1 MTTYSKVNITEVK
14 DLAPDFG
21 MSDMGQARFARQ
33 ALGAENIGLTHY
45 QMNSGRRVGFG
56 HRHEHQEEVYVV
68 LAGAGRFKV
77 DDEIFPVAAH
87 DVVYVAPG
95 AMREWEAGD
104 EGLEMLAFGEHREN
118 DAEMQP
124 GWWTTEDA

>member
-1 MTTYSKVNITEVK
+1 MSTYTKVNVSEVK

-33 ALGAENIGLTHY
+33 TLGAENVGLAHY

-56 HRHEHQEEVYVV
+56 HRHDSQEEIYFV
-68 LAGAGRFKV
+68 LSGSGRFKV
-77 DDEIFPVAAH
+77 DDEIFPVAAN
-87 DVVYVAPG
+87 DLVYVPPG

-104 EGLEMLAFGEHREN
+104 DGLELMAFGQHR
-118 DAEMQP
+118 DDDTDMQP
-124 GWWTTEDA
+124 GWWTD